1 MKTSRHHVATDDAEG
16 PLRRGD
22 VAVGQV
28 IGSFGGGGA
37 QRLAYN
43 VAVGVGDRGVR
54 SLAVA
59 LREAGS
65 WAQEHDPRVRS
76 FALCAK
82 SAGAMGMVRA
92 LLRFR
97 SIVKT
102 ERVGLLH
109 VHGTG
114 SLPFV
119 ALATLGLRD
128 VRIAFTWQDSERV
141 LHQRGW
147 RRRVM
152 VWALRRCASVSGSCR
167 KVADKLRAG
176 AGLTNVGIF
185 HGGVPRTP
193 EPSRRPDAERPGIVW
208 IGRMVPPKDPQ
219 ALVRAAAT
227 LRDEGFHFSVDL
239 VGKPIPSTQWYFE
252 QTREL
257 VSQLG
262 LADTV
267 RTPGF
272 LDDEAMRSLAARS
285 QIAVQTSHT
294 EGLSIALL
302 EQMMAGMA
310 IIATD
315 VGDTSCAIRDGE
327 NGLLVP
333 AHDQKALEAAL
344 RRLLG
349 DPTLRRR
356 LGQAARASA
365 LATYSLE
372 AVADRAL
379 REYERLVAA

>member
-1 MKTSRHHVATDDAEG
+1 MKTSRHRSDACDAQG
-16 PLRRGD
+16 PLFRGD

-59 LREAGS
+59 LREVGN
-65 WAQEHDPRVRS
+65 WAHEQDPRVRS
-76 FALCAK
+76 VALCAK
-82 SAGAMGMVRA
+82 SAGPLGMLRA

-97 SIVKT
+97 SIVRS

-119 ALATLGLRD
+119 VLATLGLPG

-147 RRRVM
+147 RRRLM

-167 KVADKLRAG
+167 KVAEKLRAG
-176 AGLTNVGIF
+176 AGLADVGIF
-185 HGGVPRTP
+185 HGGVPATP
-193 EPSRRPDAERPGIVW
+193 EPSRRPDAERPGIIW

-239 VGKPIPSTQWYFE
+239 VGRPIPSTQWYFE
-252 QTREL
+252 QTKEL
-257 VSQLG
+257 VAQLG
-262 LADTV
+262 LSDTV
-267 RTPGF
+267 RAPGF
-272 LDDEAMRSLAARS
+272 LDDEAMRTLSARS

-310 IIATD
+310 IVATD

-333 AHDQKALEAAL
+333 PHDQKALEAAL

-349 DPTLRRR
+349 DPALRRR
-356 LGQAARASA
+356 LGRAARESA
-365 LATYSLE
+365 LSTYSLE

>member
-1 MKTSRHHVATDDAEG
+1 M
-16 PLRRGD
+16 
-22 VAVGQV
+22 
-28 IGSFGGGGA
+28 
-37 QRLAYN
+37 
-43 VAVGVGDRGVR
+43 
-54 SLAVA
+54 
-59 LREAGS
+59 
-65 WAQEHDPRVRS
+65 
-76 FALCAK
+76 
-82 SAGAMGMVRA
+82 
-92 LLRFR
+92 
-97 SIVKT
+97 
-102 ERVGLLH
+102 
-109 VHGTG
+109 
-114 SLPFV
+114 
-119 ALATLGLRD
+119 
-128 VRIAFTWQDSERV
+128 
-141 LHQRGW
+141 
-147 RRRVM
+147 
-152 VWALRRCASVSGSCR
+152 
-167 KVADKLRAG
+167 
-176 AGLTNVGIF
+176 
-185 HGGVPRTP
+185 PRTP

>member
-1 MKTSRHHVATDDAEG
+1 MISSRQHVETSEAQG

-65 WAQEHDPRVRS
+65 WAQDPDPRVRS
-76 FALCAK
+76 VALCAK
-82 SAGAMGMVRA
+82 SAGAVGMLRA
-92 LLRFR
+92 LWRFR
-97 SIVKT
+97 SIVKA

-119 ALATLGLRD
+119 AFATLGLPD

-147 RRRVM
+147 RRSMM

-167 KVADKLRAG
+167 KVADKLRVG
-176 AGLTNVGIF
+176 AGLKDVGIF

-193 EPSRRPDAERPGIVW
+193 EPTRRPDAERPGIVW

-239 VGKPIPSTQWYFE
+239 VGKPIPSTQWYFD
-252 QTREL
+252 QTKEL
-257 VSQLG
+257 VAKLG
-262 LADTV
+262 LSDTV

-272 LDDEAMRSLAARS
+272 LDDQAMHALSTRS

-310 IIATD
+310 IVATD
-315 VGDTSCAIRDGE
+315 VGDTSSAIRDGE

-333 AHDQKALEAAL
+333 AHDQKALEDAL
-344 RRLLG
+344 RRLLN
-349 DPTLRRR
+349 DPALRRR
-356 LGQAARASA
+356 LGAAARASA
-365 LATYSLE
+365 LSTYSLE